1 MTNYYLYFV
10 LVSQLIV
17 SLINGV
23 SGFCWKPNTTPF
35 YGPPKANRVNGND
48 LRVRVDWGDVF
59 NNGPGCESVDFL
71 IMTHPRDNPSAYTLS
86 DFTLK
91 GQRSAT
97 LQLEGNGDYVFQV
110 ELRIAFM
117 NVLKL
122 FGSRRGNKFQ
132 YRRRSNYD

>member
-1 MTNYYLYFV
+1 MTNYIKFV
-10 LVSQLIV
+10 ILTIQLVCL
-17 SLINGV
+17 LINGV
-23 SGFCWKPNTTPF
+23 SAFCWKPNTTPF
-35 YGPPKANRVNGND
+35 YGPPKANRVDGND
-48 LRVRVDWGDVF
+48 LRVRVDWSDVF

-110 ELRIAFM
+110 YYYLAFEFTSGFLYDSAQFK
-117 NVLKL
+117 NIK
-122 FGSRRGNKFQ
+122 
-132 YRRRSNYD
+132 SNNIN